1 MLYCDDHVQMSRV
14 TCNVLSPIV
23 IVRDGSEVPNL
34 LDVRLILLTEK
45 IEILNGYLSVVKGLV
60 TLNVNMNEQRLTEV
74 TI

>member
-1 MLYCDDHVQMSRV
+1 M
-14 TCNVLSPIV
+14 LSPIV
-23 IVRDGSEVPNL
+23 LVRDGSEVPTL

-60 TLNVNMNEQRLTEV
+60 TLNVNMNEQRLNEV